1 MDPDGSVDTYYLKP
15 GDCYFIPAAY
25 PHQIEVI
32 GSEEIQF
39 VIFFDQPM
47 PQDVGYCTS
56 ATALARE
63 FLAAT
68 FEVSKSQLPVFPVTV
83 KDPLIVARKQPVD
96 GIKSKL

>member
-1 MDPDGSVDTYYLKP
+1 
-15 GDCYFIPAAY
+15 
-25 PHQIEVI
+25 
-32 GSEEIQF
+32 
-39 VIFFDQPM
+39 M
-47 PQDVGYCTS
+47 PQDVGYRTS

-68 FEVSKSQLPVFPVTV
+68 FEVSKSQMPVFPVTV